1 MLKILQNYASISLVT
16 SKLCY
21 LSALDFSST
30 LFSPSCS
37 WFLCPESINGS
48 TVYSS
53 WCDLKWEHWIIPTDV
68 EDVPGLLILAESWV
82 RLSWDSV
89 KISISVFDFKIF
101 YLFFDKV
108 GRFLLFISLLYFL
121 PFAPC
126 VRYTCAWDKSYYYLH
141 LNKLSN

>member
-37 WFLCPESINGS
+37 WFLCPESINES

-53 WCDLKWEHWIIPTDV
+53 WCDLKWGHWIIPTDV

-82 RLSWDSV
+82 RLSWDCQNFD
-89 KISISVFDFKIF
+89 ISFRFRNFLFVLWQSWPIF
-101 YLFFDKV
+101 IIYFTFI
-108 GRFLLFISLLYFL
+108 FLAICPLCSIYMCMGQILLL
-121 PFAPC
+121 LAPQQI
-126 VRYTCAWDKSYYYLH
+126 K
-141 LNKLSN
+141 